1 MWHKTDKAMKKEEV
15 EPYVRK
21 SLRESFD
28 FVMQQ
33 NADLCDTDP
42 VRYKKLVCKGIDWMA
57 EKARH
62 DEALQAM
69 CMVASISL
77 NARRPH
83 TPASMFQSKS
93 QTNNSLVS

>member
-1 MWHKTDKAMKKEEV
+1 MKKEEV

-21 SLRESFD
+21 YLRESFD

-33 NADLCDTDP
+33 NSDLCDTDP
-42 VRYKKLVCKGIDWMA
+42 VRYKELVCKGIDWMA
-57 EKARH
+57 EKARN

-77 NARRPH
+77 NALIDSEEKAAFARIG
-83 TPASMFQSKS
+83 TSK
-93 QTNNSLVS
+93 QITN

>member
-77 NARRPH
+77 NALIDSEEKAAYARIDV
-83 TPASMFQSKS
+83 SK
-93 QTNNSLVS
+93 QIKN

>member
-1 MWHKTDKAMKKEEV
+1 MKKEEV

-33 NADLCDTDP
+33 NADLCDTD
-42 VRYKKLVCKGIDWMA
+42 CKGIDWMA

-77 NARRPH
+77 NALIDSEEKAAYARIDV
-83 TPASMFQSKS
+83 SK
-93 QTNNSLVS
+93 QITNS

>member
-42 VRYKKLVCKGIDWMA
+42 VRYKELVCKGIDWMT

-77 NARRPH
+77 NALIDSEEKAAFARID
-83 TPASMFQSKS
+83 TSKPVA
-93 QTNNSLVS
+93 N

>member
-21 SLRESFD
+21 SLRE
-28 FVMQQ
+28 
-33 NADLCDTDP
+33 
-42 VRYKKLVCKGIDWMA
+42 KLVCKGIDWMA

-77 NARRPH
+77 NALIDSEEKAAYARIDV
-83 TPASMFQSKS
+83 SK
-93 QTNNSLVS
+93 QITN